1 MAKSEKPVVSIDH
14 REPQGGDDL
23 PAMLERLAADVT
35 KLFDQKLALLK
46 IEVKEEI
53 DAYLRGAVVILA
65 AAIVASVGFALA
77 NVALAFAVSTF
88 FVRMNISQS
97 AKYAL
102 GFITTGAAYL
112 LIGGFLILATKNRLA
127 KQGVLP
133 RRTLNEMER
142 DKEWIQKEIFD

>member
-1 MAKSEKPVVSIDH
+1 MANSEKQLVSIDH
-14 REPQGGDDL
+14 REPQSGEDL

-88 FVRMNISQS
+88 FANLNISQS

-112 LIGGFLILATKNRLA
+112 LIGGFLILVTKNRLA

>member
-1 MAKSEKPVVSIDH
+1 MAKSGKQLVSIDH
-14 REPQGGDDL
+14 REPRGGDDL

-88 FVRMNISQS
+88 FARMNISQS

-112 LIGGFLILATKNRLA
+112 LIGGCLILATKNRLA